1 MKTQPVT
8 RARWHVQHW
17 LLWSSLGCLPALP
30 FACAQPLLRATT
42 PILLDDTVNILDQVV
57 WLLAPF
63 LLP

>member
-1 MKTQPVT
+1 MKTTTVNRP
-8 RARWHVQHW
+8 RWYVRHW
-17 LLWSSLGCLPALP
+17 LLISSLGCLPAIP

-57 WLLAPF
+57 WLLAPI